1 MKTVLFACT
10 RNAGR
15 SQLAASIFNALSSAS
30 MARAVSAGTH
40 PAPSVQPEVVRA
52 LNEIGIEASGPD
64 PQLLTSEMACR
75 ADKVIALGCGEIPY
89 LKTLPR
95 EDWELPDPSGQPL
108 ERVLQIRDHIQRRIW
123 RLIAKE
129 GWYKLRPISVLRLG
143 PPREGFRRSP
153 PPPDSAAGAH

>member
-10 RNAGR
+10 CNAGR

-52 LNEIGIEASGPD
+52 LSEIGIEGPD
-64 PQLLTSEMACR
+64 PQLLTPEMAYT
-75 ADKVIALGCGEIPY
+75 ADKVIALGCGDVPY
-89 LKTLPR
+89 LQTLPH

-108 ERVLQIRDHIQRRIW
+108 ERVRQIRDHIQRRIW

-129 GWYKLRPISVLRLG
+129 GWYKLRPVSALRFG